1 MLHAEEKMQSL
12 LTEELAEQRRR
23 ELLRQAEHER
33 LVSSAR
39 SAWRSWPD
47 GTESRRSRRRWRV
60 VVGLALVRVGAR
72 LGGAALADSM
82 VVVPGRGARPAM
94 LAVVWRGNDDG
105 PPRRAGTGQSSGRPP
120 VLSRW

>member
-1 MLHAEEKMQSL
+1 MQSL

-23 ELLRQAEHER
+23 ELLRQAEHAR

-39 SAWRSWPD
+39 SACRPRRD
-47 GTESRRSRRRWRV
+47 GTEPRRSRRGWRAV
-60 VVGLALVRVGAR
+60 VSLALVRLGVR
-72 LGGAALADSM
+72 LGGAALADSI

-105 PPRRAGTGQSSGRPP
+105 PPRRAGAGQSSGRPP